1 MYPPAGWCRLSFMRP
16 VSEEGSVAEFLLFVH
31 LPIASRNKWYR
42 IWVDERESGVD
53 GGSQV
58 RRGFENGTGFF

>member
-1 MYPPAGWCRLSFMRP
+1 MRP